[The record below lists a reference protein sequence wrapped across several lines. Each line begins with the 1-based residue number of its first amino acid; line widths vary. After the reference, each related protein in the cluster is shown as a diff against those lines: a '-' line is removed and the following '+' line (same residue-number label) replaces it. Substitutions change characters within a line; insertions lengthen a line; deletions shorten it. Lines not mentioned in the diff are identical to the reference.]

1 MLLTSMLHLE
11 RERERER
18 EGVITNQDMQLMKIR
33 RMQVVDKCKDKQY
46 DKLCS
51 HIAMQYDKSYNHL
64 AFCLLAMI
72 GCPILR
78 FIS

>member
-1 MLLTSMLHLE
+1 
-11 RERERER
+11 
-18 EGVITNQDMQLMKIR
+18 MQLMKIR